1 MARYWVGTDGAWSDT
16 ANWSDTTGGTGG
28 FSVPTASDDV
38 FFDASSGSGTVTVD
52 VSSVCDDL
60 DFTGFTGT
68 FAGSAALAISGSLT
82 LATGM
87 TRTYTG
93 AITFNSTATG
103 KTLTFN
109 GKTTASSCTFN
120 GVGGGWTV
128 QDAWNN
134 DSSTIGLSSGSL
146 DTNGQTITCNT
157 FQVTGSLT
165 KSLSLGSS
173 TINCGRFFNSTSN
186 TTFSAGTS
194 TISITGPNTTI
205 WSGGGFTY
213 NIVTI
218 SGTNSGTLVMTG
230 AATFGTLTINGP
242 TNKTQTYTFDS
253 NQTVTGTLT
262 IAGNSLTNRLLV
274 QSDTLGSPITITAA
288 TTTLSNVDFMDITGA
303 GAGSWSGTSIGNA
316 LGNSGITFTTP
327 VTRYAVVAGNWSST
341 GVWSATS
348 GGASGASVPL
358 CHDTVILDAS
368 SAAGT
373 YTMDMPRACADLD
386 CAGFTRTLTSGLLD
400 LYLYGSITFSS
411 GMTFNNGN
419 DFWFLMS
426 GSSETITS
434 NGKIFYSL
442 ITRRPGCTFTLQD
455 ALFITSVAYLYA
467 GTFDANDFNV
477 TARAVYISASTINMG
492 AGTWD
497 LTGAGIVV
505 WSIFSGVTINTET
518 STMVISDTSSSGKT
532 FAGGDKTYNALRFT
546 GAGTCSYTISGSNTF
561 TTLES
566 TKTNAY
572 SINFTAGTTQTIT
585 NWNISGSSGNIVTI
599 NSNTTGTHTLTKA
612 GGGQVRADYLD
623 IRHSVATPSDTWYA
637 GVNSTDNQSIATA
650 GSGWIFSVPPPTVT
664 TQAVSDISDLTA
676 TGNGNITDDGSGVL
690 SERGFIVR
698 TTTSEVYTNGFETN
712 ATGFTQV
719 SGTTADW
726 ARTTVRAQTGTYSY
740 GSGLIGNN
748 QTSGTQYTQVFTGD
762 GLLTF
767 SYKVSTEEDYDFL
780 YFYIDDVLQFSAS
793 GEVDW
798 TTVSYPL
805 TSGTHTFKWMYEKD
819 VSVSDGDDKV
829 FIDNIS
835 INDYGARNYPEV
847 GTFSEGAFTG
857 SLTSLTPEETYY
869 VRAYAENQGGFGYGS
884 EVSFTTLE
892 TPLVPEV
899 TTQAVSSVA
908 TTSVTGNGTIIDEN
922 GSDVTRRGFVLST
935 STQANPGSTSPEA
948 SAYSIIASDSGSFS
962 VGAYTKS
969 VTGLTTQTTYY
980 IRAFTENSVGFAY
993 GEELSFITAG
1003 LPTATIQSPSARQS
1017 TTATLNGT
1025 VSDDGE
1031 LSVTARGFVY
1041 DTVSRALPGNVAP
1054 ASSGYAST
1062 AGDTGTFTE
1071 GTFNEPITGLSQN
1084 TTYYARAYAQN
1095 SVGYR
1100 YSDELT
1106 FSTLVFPNSTSVT
1119 NGTTNSV
1126 TLTNKQTTGVAI
1138 INLDTTTTNVTNL

>member
-93 AITFNSTATG
+93 AITFNATSTG

-109 GKTTASSCTFN
+109 GKTTASAVTFN
-120 GVGGGWTV
+120 GTGGGWTV
-128 QDAWNN
+128 QDTWNN
-134 DSSTIGLSSGSL
+134 GTSDITLTAGTLN
-146 DTNGQTITCNT
+146 TNGQTITCAW
-157 FQVTGSLT
+157 FVISGSST
-165 KSLSLGSS
+165 RSLDLGSS
-173 TINCGRFFNSTSN
+173 TINCYLWNAST
-186 TTFSAGTS
+186 TTNLTFTVGTS
-194 TISITGPNTTI
+194 TINCTTGNTTSI
-205 WSGGGFTY
+205 FLGGGLTY
-213 NIVTI
+213 NVVTMTP
-218 SGTNSGTLVMTG
+218 TNVGPLSVTG
-230 AATFGTLTINGP
+230 ANTFGTLTITGLASKIQSF
-242 TNKTQTYTFDS
+242 TLS
-253 NQTVTGTLT
+253 ANQTVTGTLT
-262 IAGNSLTNRLLV
+262 IAGNSLTNRLLI
-274 QSDTLGSPITITAA
+274 QSSTLGTARTITAA
-288 TTTLSNVDFMDITGA
+288 TTTLSNCDFMDITGA

-327 VTRYAVVAGNWSST
+327 VTRYAVAAGNWSNTATWST
-341 GVWSATS
+341 SS
-348 GGASGASVPL
+348 GGSGGASVPL
-358 CHDTVILDAS
+358 CHDTVILDANS
-368 SAAGT
+368 GAGT
-373 YTMDMPRACADLD
+373 YTADMPRLGADIT
-386 CAGFTRTLTSGLLD
+386 CTGFTRTLTTSTAASI
-400 LYLYGSITFSS
+400 YGSLTLAS
-411 GMTFNNGN
+411 GMTLTASTQTYTFRGR
-419 DFWFLMS
+419 
-426 GSSETITS
+426 SSHTLTS
-434 NGKIFYSL
+434 AGKTWNKQLGIKAVGGTY
-442 ITRRPGCTFTLQD
+442 TLQD
-455 ALFITSVAYLYA
+455 ALVTTSNFNPSY
-467 GTFDANDFNV
+467 GTFDANDQNV
-477 TARAVYISASTINMG
+477 TVGSCDLNCDVVYMG
-492 AGTWD
+492 SGTWEVTGEYFFD
-497 LTGAGIVV
+497 FSDTTYPETATILLSSTAYAIYGKSDVIYNKLKLTG
-505 WSIFSGVTINTET
+505 SGTFTYLIR
-518 STMVISDTSSSGKT
+518 SSHSFTT
-532 FAGGDKTYNALRFT
+532 FESDKTVD
-546 GAGTCSYTISGSNTF
+546 
-561 TTLES
+561 
-566 TKTNAY
+566 Y
-572 SINFTAGTTQTIT
+572 SIQFAAGTTQTIT
-585 NWNISGSSGNIVTI
+585 NWNVSGTSGNLVSLTSSSTA
-599 NSNTTGTHTLTKA
+599 NYTLTKA

-623 IRHSVATPSDTWYA
+623 IRHCVATPSDTWYA

-650 GSGWIFSVPPPTVT
+650 GSGWIFGVPLPTVT

-676 TGNGNITDDGSGVL
+676 TANGNITDDGSGIL
-690 SERGFIVR
+690 SERGF
-698 TTTSEVYTNGFETN
+698 VYDT
-712 ATGFTQV
+712 V
-719 SGTTADW
+719 S
-726 ARTTVRAQTGTYSY
+726 RAEPGNVAPASSGYASAITENGTY
-740 GSGLIGNN
+740 
-748 QTSGTQYTQVFTGD
+748 
-762 GLLTF
+762 
-767 SYKVSTEEDYDFL
+767 
-780 YFYIDDVLQFSAS
+780 
-793 GEVDW
+793 
-798 TTVSYPL
+798 
-805 TSGTHTFKWMYEKD
+805 
-819 VSVSDGDDKV
+819 
-829 FIDNIS
+829 
-835 INDYGARNYPEV
+835 
-847 GTFSEGAFTG
+847 SEGAFTG
-857 SLTSLTPEETYY
+857 SLTSLIQNTTYY
-869 VRAYAENQGGFGYGS
+869 VRAYTENEAGFDYGA

-908 TTSVTGNGTIIDEN
+908 TTTATGNGTIVDEN

-969 VTGLTTQTTYY
+969 ITGLTTQTTYY
-980 IRAFTENSVGFAY
+980 IRAFTENSLGFAY
-993 GEELSFITAG
+993 GDELSFVTAG

-1041 DTVSRALPGNVAP
+1041 DTVSRVLPGNVAP

-1071 GTFNEPITGLSQN
+1071 GTFNEPITGLTQN

>member
-1 MARYWVGTDGAWSDT
+1 MASRYWVGTDGSWSDT

-93 AITFNSTATG
+93 AITFNATSTG

-109 GKTTASSCTFN
+109 GKTTASAVTFN
-120 GVGGGWTV
+120 GSGGGWTV

-134 DSSTIGLSSGSL
+134 GTSDITLTAGSL
-146 DTNGQTITCNT
+146 DTNDQSVSC
-157 FQVTGSLT
+157 GSIA
-165 KSLSLGSS
+165 SQSSS
-173 TINCGRFFNSTSN
+173 TRTLTFGASIVTLSGGFSTFASNFTFNS
-186 TTFSAGTS
+186 GTS
-194 TISITGPNTTI
+194 TLNINGTAPGNTLISAT
-205 WSGGGFTY
+205 SGGHTFYDVIIQLAGSSQS
-213 NIVTI
+213 IL
-218 SGTNSGTLVMTG
+218 SGTNTFRTLTITG
-230 AATFGTLTINGP
+230 AASKTGYVDINNS
-242 TNKTQTYTFDS
+242 T

-262 IAGNSLTNRLLV
+262 IAGNSATNRVLIK
-274 QSDTLGSPITITAA
+274 SGTLGTARTITAA
-288 TTTLSNVDFMDITGA
+288 TTTLSNCDFMDITGA

-316 LGNSGITFTTP
+316 LGNTGITFTTP

-341 GVWSATS
+341 ATWSTTS
-348 GGASGASVPL
+348 GGSGGSSVPL

-368 SAAGT
+368 SGAGT
-373 YTMDMPRACADLD
+373 YTADMPRLGADIT
-386 CAGFTRTLTSGLLD
+386 CTGFTRTLTTSTAASI
-400 LYLYGSITFSS
+400 YGSLTLAS
-411 GMTFNNGN
+411 GMT
-419 DFWFLMS
+419 LTAS
-426 GSSETITS
+426 TETYTFRGRGAHTLTS
-434 NGKIFYSL
+434 AGKNWNKQLGIRAVGGTY
-442 ITRRPGCTFTLQD
+442 TLQD
-455 ALFITSVAYLYA
+455 ALVTTSNFNPSY

-477 TARAVYISASTINMG
+477 TAGSYDLNGSVLYMG
-492 AGTWD
+492 SGTWEVTGEYFFD
-497 LTGAGIVV
+497 FFDTTYPETATILLSGTADEIYVKSDVIYNKLKLTG
-505 WSIFSGVTINTET
+505 SGTFTYI
-518 STMVISDTSSSGKT
+518 IRSSHSFTT
-532 FAGGDKTYNALRFT
+532 FESDKTVD
-546 GAGTCSYTISGSNTF
+546 
-561 TTLES
+561 
-566 TKTNAY
+566 Y
-572 SINFTAGTTQTIT
+572 SIQFAAGTTQTIT
-585 NWNISGSSGNIVTI
+585 NWNVSGTSGNLVSLTSSSTA
-599 NSNTTGTHTLTKA
+599 NYTLTKA

-623 IRHSVATPSDTWYA
+623 IRHCVATPSDTWYA

-650 GSGWIFSVPPPTVT
+650 GSGWTFNVPLPTVT
-664 TQAVSDISDLTA
+664 TQAVSGISDLTA
-676 TGNGNITDDGSGVL
+676 TANGNITDDGSGIL
-690 SERGFIVR
+690 SERGF
-698 TTTSEVYTNGFETN
+698 VYDT
-712 ATGFTQV
+712 V
-719 SGTTADW
+719 S
-726 ARTTVRAQTGTYSY
+726 RAEPGNVAPASSGYASSITENGTY
-740 GSGLIGNN
+740 
-748 QTSGTQYTQVFTGD
+748 
-762 GLLTF
+762 
-767 SYKVSTEEDYDFL
+767 
-780 YFYIDDVLQFSAS
+780 
-793 GEVDW
+793 
-798 TTVSYPL
+798 
-805 TSGTHTFKWMYEKD
+805 
-819 VSVSDGDDKV
+819 
-829 FIDNIS
+829 
-835 INDYGARNYPEV
+835 
-847 GTFSEGAFTG
+847 SEGAFTR
-857 SLTSLTPEETYY
+857 SLTSLIQNTTYY
-869 VRAYAENQGGFGYGS
+869 VRAYTENEAGFDYGA

-908 TTSVTGNGTIIDEN
+908 TTTVTGNGTIVDEN

-935 STQANPGSTSPEA
+935 SSQTNPGSTSPEA

-962 VGAYTKS
+962 VGAYTKAI
-969 VTGLTTQTTYY
+969 TGLTIQTTYF
-980 IRAFTENSVGFAY
+980 IRAFAENSLGFAY
-993 GEELSFITAG
+993 GDELSFITAG
-1003 LPTATIQSPSARQS
+1003 LPTATVQSPSARQS

-1106 FSTLVFPNSTSVT
+1106 FSTLVFPNSSSVT